1 MTETKKTVQKKT
13 VEPKVTPKKAP
24 AKPRAKKVAV
34 VITPQQR
41 YEMIQYAA
49 YFIAKCNNFEGDPH
63 AYWTEAEA
71 QINNT
76 HPQ

>member
-1 MTETKKTVQKKT
+1 MTETKPVA
-13 VEPKVTPKKAP
+13 KKAATTKSP
-24 AKPRAKKVAV
+24 AKKAATKPRAKKVAA
-34 VITPQQR
+34 ITPQQR

-63 AYWTEAEA
+63 FYWAEAES
-71 QINNT
+71 QINNA